1 MSKAENI
8 TVSMDCEKIKALRRY
23 INKKGVSI
31 ENELT
36 DALNKLYEKYVPVQV
51 REYIEFSDDSEKNVK
66 GSTSKNKKFKKA
78 EEPTAEN
85 IPDTNGNIGGIE
97 G

>member
-8 TVSMDCEKIKALRRY
+8 TVSMDSEKIKALRRY
-23 INKKGVSI
+23 INKKDVSI

-51 REYIEFSDDSEKNVK
+51 REYIEFSDDYEKNVK
-66 GSTSKNKKFKKA
+66 GSTSKNKKVKKA

-85 IPDTNGNIGGIE
+85 ILDTNGNIGGIE